1 MQQFP
6 PHTILC
12 TSYAKRRKICVP
24 SKKKGR
30 NASMED
36 GTGKYNGILIR
47 EIG

>member
-24 SKKKGR
+24 SEKMGRKDRRKTFWMKAGGFDWEKK
-30 NASMED
+30 
-36 GTGKYNGILIR
+36 
-47 EIG
+47 